1 LVKVGGLDAIIEATR
16 ELTSA
21 TRELTSASR
30 VDVCVGTV
38 KNALR
43 EASLGS
49 TKKISKPTLS
59 TKN

>member
-1 LVKVGGLDAIIEATR
+1 MKYIWLKVGGLDAIIEATR

-21 TRELTSASR
+21 LRI
-30 VDVCVGTV
+30 DVCIGIVR
-38 KNALR
+38 NALR

-49 TKKISKPTLS
+49 TKKISKPALS